1 MKMNLT
7 TSEKNRGIVRFLL
20 MSMLL
25 CLLIHPAQAQDRV
38 TVTGRLTD
46 TSHAPLIGASVIE
59 QGTTNGVTTDAEGN
73 YQISVSGNAT
83 LGFSFIGY
91 KPQNVAV
98 MNRTAIDVTLEEDA
112 TMIGEVVAIGYG
124 SQRKED
130 LSMAVTT
137 VKLDEAAKS
146 RASNLATILQGR
158 MPGVTVQQTGDPMKP
173 ASFTIRGRGSKGND
187 DDPTSGDGVLVV
199 VDGVPNA
206 PYMMED
212 VETITVLKD
221 AASAAIYG
229 ASVGSSGVILITT
242 KKAQSGKL
250 RVDVNVSLGFEKVT
264 NLPNMLTAEQYNE
277 VWARTV
283 ENNPGSQLP
292 SAANPEVYPWGN
304 VTRTDWLDEIF
315 QTGFTQHYAATI
327 SGGSDKVQSIFSV
340 SYDKKDGVLLNTYS
354 ESFNG
359 KLQTDFKLTNWL
371 KISERASFVV
381 SNGQGNVDTSHQ
393 GPIMGAVW
401 YPRAASVY
409 EMNEDGTYARDE
421 KGNRYYGG
429 TSPEWADVN
438 GTPMLYNPVAYL
450 ERMHRKYPEHKIFS
464 TTSIEIKPISS
475 LTIKSD
481 FTIDLRNKESDE
493 FYPTMTEKG
502 LRRDINYREQFF
514 DRDNHW
520 LSETIATYAQVF
532 GRHHISAMAGFTA
545 DFKRL
550 HSRKV
555 YSRGYPDN
563 DINSSIWDQANDWTS
578 NTPKES
584 KYEQTMVSFL
594 ARLGYSF
601 DDRYFLVGS
610 VRRDA
615 SSKLPASKNYDWFP
629 SVSGSWKLSSEKFFR
644 NAGLDKVFD
653 LVKFRAGW
661 GRIGNVDLYPNNVA
675 TVELLNYQYPIIFG
689 QNLDQ
694 LLQGTYLNTI
704 PNYSARWETTEQTSA
719 GLDLTM
725 FKNKLNISVDYYH
738 KVTKDLIDYI
748 PTPEQIGVADPP
760 MGNMGNVLNKGWE
773 FSVNYNGS
781 AAQGKLTYN
790 VWGNFSTNKGYVRE
804 YGVRKGA
811 VMHTSPNLNSNPIL
825 YSDAGQPWYSFM
837 VYRTAGIF
845 RSQDEINK
853 YIYKNP
859 ETGEAKLLMPDAK
872 VGDLIFIDTNND
884 GVINDDDK
892 TFAGSYTPKNTFS
905 FGGSLNWK
913 GFDFSFFFQGVTGN
927 KVYNGLKQMAM
938 NGRNDYGN
946 LISDVYNSWDFN
958 PQGSKYPRLGLVT
971 GSDTNGNYSKFS
983 DIFLEDGDYLRLKNI
998 TLGYTLPKS
1007 VSRFVGMENGSLRVY
1022 MSVDNVCTITGYS
1035 GVDPEVGNYGIDRGV
1050 YPVSRFFN
1058 FGVNINF

>member
-59 QGTTNGVTTDAEGN
+59 QGTTNGVTTDTEGN

-91 KPQNVAV
+91 KPQSVAV
-98 MNRTAIDVTLEEDA
+98 LNRTVIDVTLEEDA

-264 NLPNMLTAEQYNE
+264 NLPKMLTAEQYNE
-277 VWARTV
+277 VWAKTV
-283 ENNPGSQLP
+283 EKNPGSQLP
-292 SAANPEVYPWGN
+292 SASNPEVYPWGN

-327 SGGSDKVQSIFSV
+327 SGGSEKVQSIFSV

-393 GPIMGAVW
+393 GPIMGAIW

-748 PTPEQIGVADPP
+748 PTPEQIGV
-760 MGNMGNVLNKGWE
+760 
-773 FSVNYNGS
+773 
-781 AAQGKLTYN
+781 
-790 VWGNFSTNKGYVRE
+790 
-804 YGVRKGA
+804 
-811 VMHTSPNLNSNPIL
+811 
-825 YSDAGQPWYSFM
+825 

-1007 VSRFVGMENGSLRVY
+1007 VSRFVGMENGSLRV
-1022 MSVDNVCTITGYS
+1022 CTITGYS

>member
-1 MKMNLT
+1 MAQKSKNNNKMNM
-7 TSEKNRGIVRFLL
+7 NMPRP
-20 MSMLL
+20 SMLW
-25 CLLIHPAQAQDRV
+25 IY
-38 TVTGRLTD
+38 G
-46 TSHAPLIGASVIE
+46 LIGA
-59 QGTTNGVTTDAEGN
+59 
-73 YQISVSGNAT
+73 
-83 LGFSFIGY
+83 FI
-91 KPQNVAV
+91 
-98 MNRTAIDVTLEEDA
+98 
-112 TMIGEVVAIGYG
+112 IGWYLFDG
-124 SQRKED
+124 SNEAPLPSD
-130 LSMAVTT
+130 WTT
-137 VKLDEAAKS
+137 VQE
-146 RASNLATILQGR
+146 
-158 MPGVTVQQTGDPMKP
+158 MVE
-173 ASFTIRGRGSKGND
+173 KG
-187 DDPTSGDGVLVV
+187 
-199 VDGVPNA
+199 
-206 PYMMED
+206 D
-212 VETITVLKD
+212 VEKIQV
-221 AASAAIYG
+221 
-229 ASVGSSGVILITT
+229 
-242 KKAQSGKL
+242 
-250 RVDVNVSLGFEKVT
+250 VN
-264 NLPNMLTAEQYNE
+264 
-277 VWARTV
+277 
-283 ENNPGSQLP
+283 
-292 SAANPEVYPWGN
+292 
-304 VTRTDWLDEIF
+304 
-315 QTGFTQHYAATI
+315 
-327 SGGSDKVQSIFSV
+327 
-340 SYDKKDGVLLNTYS
+340 
-354 ESFNG
+354 
-359 KLQTDFKLTNWL
+359 
-371 KISERASFVV
+371 
-381 SNGQGNVDTSHQ
+381 
-393 GPIMGAVW
+393 
-401 YPRAASVY
+401 
-409 EMNEDGTYARDE
+409 RD
-421 KGNRYYGG
+421 
-429 TSPEWADVN
+429 
-438 GTPMLYNPVAYL
+438 
-450 ERMHRKYPEHKIFS
+450 
-464 TTSIEIKPISS
+464 
-475 LTIKSD
+475 
-481 FTIDLRNKESDE
+481 
-493 FYPTMTEKG
+493 
-502 LRRDINYREQFF
+502 Q
-514 DRDNHW
+514 
-520 LSETIATYAQVF
+520 AQVF
-532 GRHHISAMAGFTA
+532 LKKDAGEKYRNDSVDKRFRRLPESGVQLTFTIGSVDSFREDLKA
-545 DFKRL
+545 AEEMSGQTVPVIYENK
-550 HSRKV
+550 
-555 YSRGYPDN
+555 
-563 DINSSIWDQANDWTS
+563 ANDWTS

-615 SSKLPASKNYDWFP
+615 SSKLPTSKNYDWFP
-629 SVSGSWKLSSEKFFR
+629 SVSGSWKLSSEKFFQ

-804 YGVRKGA
+804 YGVRQGA

-946 LISDVYNSWDFN
+946 LISDVFNSWDFD

-1035 GVDPEVGNYGIDRGV
+1035 GMNPEVDIAGWDKGTEKFWDTDYF
-1050 YPVSRFFN
+1050 YPLTRTYTLGLQFN
-1058 FGVNINF
+1058 F

>member
-59 QGTTNGVTTDAEGN
+59 QGTTNGVTTDTEGN

-91 KPQNVAV
+91 KPQSIAV
-98 MNRTAIDVTLEEDA
+98 LNRTVIDVTLEEDA

-264 NLPNMLTAEQYNE
+264 NLPKMLTAEQYNE
-277 VWARTV
+277 VWAKTV
-283 ENNPGSQLP
+283 EKNPGSQLP
-292 SAANPEVYPWGN
+292 SASNPEVYPWGN

-327 SGGSDKVQSIFSV
+327 SGGSEKVQSIFSV

-393 GPIMGAVW
+393 GPIMGAIW

-520 LSETIATYAQVF
+520 LSETIATYAQGIRPAPHQRDGGLH
-532 GRHHISAMAGFTA
+532 GRVQEAAQPGSLFE
-545 DFKRL
+545 RV
-550 HSRKV
+550 SR
-555 YSRGYPDN
+555 
-563 DINSSIWDQANDWTS
+563 Q
-578 NTPKES
+578 
-584 KYEQTMVSFL
+584 
-594 ARLGYSF
+594 
-601 DDRYFLVGS
+601 RYQQ
-610 VRRDA
+610 
-615 SSKLPASKNYDWFP
+615 
-629 SVSGSWKLSSEKFFR
+629 
-644 NAGLDKVFD
+644 FD
-653 LVKFRAGW
+653 LGS
-661 GRIGNVDLYPNNVA
+661 
-675 TVELLNYQYPIIFG
+675 G
-689 QNLDQ
+689 Q
-694 LLQGTYLNTI
+694 
-704 PNYSARWETTEQTSA
+704 
-719 GLDLTM
+719 
-725 FKNKLNISVDYYH
+725 
-738 KVTKDLIDYI
+738 
-748 PTPEQIGVADPP
+748 
-760 MGNMGNVLNKGWE
+760 
-773 FSVNYNGS
+773 
-781 AAQGKLTYN
+781 
-790 VWGNFSTNKGYVRE
+790 
-804 YGVRKGA
+804 
-811 VMHTSPNLNSNPIL
+811 
-825 YSDAGQPWYSFM
+825 
-837 VYRTAGIF
+837 
-845 RSQDEINK
+845 
-853 YIYKNP
+853 
-859 ETGEAKLLMPDAK
+859 
-872 VGDLIFIDTNND
+872 
-884 GVINDDDK
+884 
-892 TFAGSYTPKNTFS
+892 
-905 FGGSLNWK
+905 
-913 GFDFSFFFQGVTGN
+913 
-927 KVYNGLKQMAM
+927 
-938 NGRNDYGN
+938 
-946 LISDVYNSWDFN
+946 
-958 PQGSKYPRLGLVT
+958 
-971 GSDTNGNYSKFS
+971 
-983 DIFLEDGDYLRLKNI
+983 
-998 TLGYTLPKS
+998 
-1007 VSRFVGMENGSLRVY
+1007 
-1022 MSVDNVCTITGYS
+1022 
-1035 GVDPEVGNYGIDRGV
+1035 
-1050 YPVSRFFN
+1050 
-1058 FGVNINF
+1058 

>member
-59 QGTTNGVTTDAEGN
+59 QGTTNGVTTDTEGN

-91 KPQNVAV
+91 KPQSIAV
-98 MNRTAIDVTLEEDA
+98 LNRTVIDVTLEEDA

-264 NLPNMLTAEQYNE
+264 NLPKMLTAEQYNE
-277 VWARTV
+277 VWAKTV
-283 ENNPGSQLP
+283 EKNPGSQLP
-292 SAANPEVYPWGN
+292 SASNPEVYPWGN

-327 SGGSDKVQSIFSV
+327 SGGSEKVQSIFSV

-393 GPIMGAVW
+393 GPIMGAIW

-550 HSRKV
+550 HSREV

-748 PTPEQIGVADPP
+748 PTPRTDRCGGSSHGQYGQRTEQRLGVLGELQRQCGTGQADLQRLGQLLDEQGLRTRIRGTPGRRDAHLAQPEQQPDPLLRRRATLVFVHGLPHGRHLPFAGRNQQVHLQEPRNRRGETADARREGRRPDLHRHQQRRRDQRRRQDLRRFLHPQEHLLVRRLAQLERLRLQLLLPGRDRQQGLQRPQADGHERPQRLRQPHFRRIQQLGLQPPGEQIPP
-760 MGNMGNVLNKGWE
+760 PGPGN
-773 FSVNYNGS
+773 
-781 AAQGKLTYN
+781 
-790 VWGNFSTNKGYVRE
+790 
-804 YGVRKGA
+804 
-811 VMHTSPNLNSNPIL
+811 
-825 YSDAGQPWYSFM
+825 GQRYE
-837 VYRTAGIF
+837 R
-845 RSQDEINK
+845 
-853 YIYKNP
+853 
-859 ETGEAKLLMPDAK
+859 
-872 VGDLIFIDTNND
+872 
-884 GVINDDDK
+884 
-892 TFAGSYTPKNTFS
+892 
-905 FGGSLNWK
+905 
-913 GFDFSFFFQGVTGN
+913 
-927 KVYNGLKQMAM
+927 
-938 NGRNDYGN
+938 
-946 LISDVYNSWDFN
+946 
-958 PQGSKYPRLGLVT
+958 
-971 GSDTNGNYSKFS
+971 
-983 DIFLEDGDYLRLKNI
+983 
-998 TLGYTLPKS
+998 
-1007 VSRFVGMENGSLRVY
+1007 
-1022 MSVDNVCTITGYS
+1022 
-1035 GVDPEVGNYGIDRGV
+1035 
-1050 YPVSRFFN
+1050 
-1058 FGVNINF
+1058 